1 LWYNVS
7 LDTLGRDDDD
17 TTSKSRAELTDT
29 MSVCSAI
36 QSPLLEIIMQV
47 TNDTVTQQHLDA
59 VHEGMRTAAQLWV
72 SGLITDKEVADHFAK
87 LSVNFQKLEQQGLLS
102 GLLDPA
108 TGLRY

>member
-1 LWYNVS
+1 
-7 LDTLGRDDDD
+7 
-17 TTSKSRAELTDT
+17 
-29 MSVCSAI
+29 
-36 QSPLLEIIMQV
+36 MQV

-72 SGLITDKEVADHFAK
+72 SGLITDREVADHFAK
-87 LSVNFQKLEQQGLLS
+87 LSFNFQKLEQQGLLE